1 MCEKNLAD
9 KHFNFAK
16 LFSVF
21 FSDGTFIIG
30 NRGISLTRTDLTE
43 FPLFLRFNN
52 VQLWYWR
59 GSQPI
64 KEKCELIEAHLIPF
78 KSVLNVSNM
87 IEFYAYITHDDKT
100 YFNNHSKLLYYL
112 QNRLLQ
118 ICDSARGYKFRILFF
133 SHANT
138 ITNVIESI
146 LQMPPIERCSNVE
159 IEIPFLWR
167 VQKQLPVKA
176 ISNWLEM
183 SAVRM
188 EINDRKQ
195 KEKFLKILMMG
206 IQNARELIDHLKMVY
221 L

>member
-1 MCEKNLAD
+1 
-9 KHFNFAK
+9 
-16 LFSVF
+16 
-21 FSDGTFIIG
+21 
-30 NRGISLTRTDLTE
+30 
-43 FPLFLRFNN
+43 
-52 VQLWYWR
+52 
-59 GSQPI
+59 
-64 KEKCELIEAHLIPF
+64 
-78 KSVLNVSNM
+78 M
-87 IEFYAYITHDDKT
+87 IEFYAYISQDDTT

-118 ICDSARGYKFRILFF
+118 ICDSARGYKFSILFF

-183 SAVRM
+183 SADGM
-188 EINDRKQ
+188 EINYQRKR
-195 KEKFLKILMMG
+195 EKFLKIWMSD
-206 IQNARELIDHLKMVY
+206 IQNTKEMIDHLVMVY
-221 L
+221 LIILTTFICVLI